1 MTAGGPEELVLVRE
15 LLQQPSQEK
24 VNRFRIGLMWVL
36 RPQALQV
43 DHLVREPGGE
53 GVPRSCVFHTLPPP
67 IFQRTLER
75 KCQ

>member
-53 GVPRSCVFHTLPPP
+53 GGPT
-67 IFQRTLER
+67 
-75 KCQ
+75 